1 MASGP
6 FTLAQLAKAAGMSV
20 DDVRFYRDSGLMQP
34 PHRVGGRTDDVAFGA
49 GHVERL
55 KFIKRAL
62 TCGYT
67 HEDIAE
73 FVNPVAMV
81 TCGDVYATTARR
93 LEAMRKSGRGHIPS
107 AALLTKLLRNVRD
120 RIT

>member
-1 MASGP
+1 MLFWDVKMASGP
-6 FTLAQLAKAAGMSV
+6 FTLAQLAEAAGMSV

-34 PHRVGGRTDDVAFGA
+34 PHRVRGRTDDVAFGA
-49 GHVERL
+49 EHVERL

-67 HEDIAE
+67 HEDIAR
-73 FVNPVAMV
+73 FVDPAVLV

-93 LEAMRKSGRGHIPS
+93 LEHVRRSGRGDP
-107 AALLTKLLRNVRD
+107 ATTVLLAQLQ
-120 RIT
+120 